1 MRTVSPLLAQNF
13 KSSFLSCEKDY
24 ETILKKLLVT
34 SKPFSDMLKRL
45 LIINMPDCLDTSNAV
60 YQDIIDNHS
69 FADMLEKG
77 YIRTTPRIGF
87 GQHEEVRSYILL
99 EFDDFTM
106 TSNPEFR
113 DTFVTFNIFCH
124 LDHWE
129 MDDFKIRP
137 YQIAGYMDGILN
149 ESRLSGIGTLQF
161 VGASTMVLDESL
173 GGILLRYRA
182 THGSDDQLPPEIQ
195 MTGNSHEEV

>member
-1 MRTVSPLLAQNF
+1 MRTISPLLSKNF

-34 SKPFSDMLKRL
+34 SKPHSDMLKRL
-45 LIINMPDCLDTSNAV
+45 LIINAPDCLDLHNLV
-60 YQDIIDNHS
+60 YQDIIDSYS
-69 FADMLEKG
+69 FADMIEKG

-106 TSNPEFR
+106 TNNPEFR

-124 LDHWE
+124 LDHYQL
-129 MDDFKIRP
+129 DDFKIRT
-137 YQIAGYMDGILN
+137 YQIAGYIDGIIN

-161 VGASTMVLDESL
+161 VGASTMVLDENL

-182 THGSDDQLPPEIQ
+182 THGSDDQLPPEVQ
-195 MTGNSHEEV
+195 MTGNSNEEV